1 VSDIDIHHLGAAYV
15 LDALDE
21 RERIAYEAHYATCEI
36 CRTDVREYREAAAA
50 LGTLAATGP
59 PADVKARVM
68 SEIATTRQLSPLP
81 PSVARL
87 TEHRRRPVVT
97 AIASIAAAAVFF
109 LAGAVILG
117 NRDDDSFGDQVAA
130 MMEDPSF
137 AIVELAGEGGGSVK
151 VAWTAD
157 QAAVI
162 GGDLPDPGQGKRY
175 ELWMIDAEGAHATSL
190 LDPAEDGQI
199 RRVVSFQG
207 TPGGWGVTIEPEAGS
222 DTPTEPVLYQAQL

>member
-1 VSDIDIHHLGAAYV
+1 VSDIEIHHLGAAYA

-36 CRTDVREYREAAAA
+36 CRTDVREYREAAAE
-50 LGTLAATGP
+50 LGTLAATVP

-68 SEIATTRQLSPLP
+68 SEIATTRQLAPLP

-87 TEHRRRPVVT
+87 TDRRRRPVVT
-97 AIASIAAAAVFF
+97 AIASIAAAAVVF

-117 NRDDDSFGDQVAA
+117 NRGDDSFGDQVAA

-137 AIVELAGEGGGSVK
+137 MMVELAGEGGGSVK
-151 VAWTAD
+151 VAWTAG

-162 GGDLPDPGQGKRY
+162 GGDLPDPGPGKRY
-175 ELWMIDAEGAHATSL
+175 ELWMIDSAGPHPMSL
-190 LDPAEDGQI
+190 LDPARDGEI
-199 RRVVSFQG
+199 RRVMAFEGS
-207 TPGGWGVTIEPEAGS
+207 PGGWGVTIEPEAGS
-222 DTPTEPVLYQAQL
+222 DTPTEPVLYQAEV

>member
-1 VSDIDIHHLGAAYV
+1 MSDIEIHHLGAAYA

-36 CRTDVREYREAAAA
+36 CRTDVREYREAAAE
-50 LGTLAATGP
+50 LGTLAATVP

-68 SEIATTRQLSPLP
+68 SEIATTRQLAPLP

-87 TEHRRRPVVT
+87 TDRRRRPVVT
-97 AIASIAAAAVFF
+97 AIASIAAAAVVF

-117 NRDDDSFGDQVAA
+117 NRGDDSFGDQVAA

-137 AIVELAGEGGGSVK
+137 MMVELAGESGGSVK
-151 VAWTAD
+151 VAWTAG

-162 GGDLPDPGQGKRY
+162 GGDLPDPGPGKRY
-175 ELWMIDAEGAHATSL
+175 ELWMIDSAGPHPMSL
-190 LDPAEDGQI
+190 LDPAHDGEI
-199 RRVVSFQG
+199 RRVMAFEGS
-207 TPGGWGVTIEPEAGS
+207 PGGWGVTIEPEAGS
-222 DTPTEPVLYQAQL
+222 DTPTEPVLYQAEV